1 MYEYESWITKKAEC
15 QKIDAFQLWSWKRLL
30 RVPRIARRSN
40 KSIRKEINPEY
51 SMETLTLKLK
61 LQYFGHYM
69 VRANSLEN
77 TLMLGKI
84 QGRTTRG
91 WQRMG
96 WLEGIT
102 NLMYMSLS
110 KLLGLLKNRKDWCAV
125 VHGVTKS
132 QVWLS
137 DQTTTATC

>member
-1 MYEYESWITKKAEC
+1 MNECESWIIKKAEC
-15 QKIDAFQLWSWKRLL
+15 QKIDTFQLWSWKRLL
-30 RVPRIARRSN
+30 RVPQIARRSN

-51 SMETLTLKLK
+51 SMERLTLKLK
-61 LQYFGHYM
+61 LQYFGHFM
-69 VRANSLEN
+69 VIAKSLEK

-110 KLLGLLKNRKDWCAV
+110 KPLGLLKNREAWCAV

-137 DQTTTATC
+137 DWTTTATC